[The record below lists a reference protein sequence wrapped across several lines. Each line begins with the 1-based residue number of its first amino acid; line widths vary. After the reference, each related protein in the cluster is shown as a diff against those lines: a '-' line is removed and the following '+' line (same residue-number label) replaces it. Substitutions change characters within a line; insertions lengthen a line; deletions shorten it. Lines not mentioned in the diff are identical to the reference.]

1 MASAMERLSIEV
13 TDEEGT
19 ARVARAFAAVLAPG
33 DTVLL
38 EGELGA
44 GKTTFA
50 RSVAYALGLSEE
62 EAVTSPTFALVHE
75 YECAA
80 VTLLHADLY
89 RLGHPDEL
97 ATLGIEDAL
106 GATAVALIEWGERFA
121 EALAGVI
128 LIVRLEVRGELGRQI
143 VVEARG
149 ERGRFVTSSLAR
161 ALDRA

>member
-1 MASAMERLSIEV
+1 MASAMERVSIEV
-13 TDEEGT
+13 TDEGGT
-19 ARVARAFAAVLAPG
+19 ARVARALAALLAPG

-38 EGELGA
+38 EGDLGA

-75 YECAA
+75 YECTS

-89 RLGHPDEL
+89 RLGHPAEL
-97 ATLGIEDAL
+97 VELGLEDAL
-106 GATAVALIEWGERFA
+106 GTTAVALVEWGERFV
-121 EALAGVI
+121 EALPGVI
-128 LIVRLEVRGELGRQI
+128 LIVRLEPSSELGRQI
-143 VVEARG
+143 VVEALG

-161 ALDRA
+161 ALHRA